1 MKRSASND
9 RPTWERITRIELPTG
24 QVKLRVVVLIL
35 LILIAVI
42 SMGYGVNALLI
53 TEPGIQEITV
63 LSGEMNCGDEF
74 TFYYDLGGG
83 DISATE
89 EQKALRTLYS
99 QTATDALRLF
109 SADAAFEGCQN
120 LWDVNHR
127 VNEAVVVSGALYEA
141 LSLLE
146 NSGTRYHY
154 LGPVY
159 EIYQALF
166 LSSDDSEAAEYDP
179 YLNEELKSFFAETAV
194 FVNDPE
200 AVELELLGE
209 NTVRLQ
215 VSEDYLR
222 FAEENGITRFVD
234 LFWMKNA
241 FIADYMAEIL
251 VEAGYTRGTLMSVD
265 GFIRSLGEV
274 PGAEFTFT
282 LSHREGNVISEM
294 AVLPFSQAVN
304 MVYLHDYPLGGGNYY
319 VREDGTIRSPFVDTA
334 DGLCKSALPEL
345 AAWSS
350 SRSCGEILLEIA
362 PLYIADTLDEKALAS
377 LDGIEACYCEG
388 QTVRYTA
395 EER

>member
-42 SMGYGVNALLI
+42 SMGYGVNALLT

-127 VNEAVVVSGALYEA
+127 VNETVVVSGALYEV

-146 NSGTRYHY
+146 NSGTRYHC

-166 LSSDDSEAAEYDP
+166 LSSDDSKRRSMIP
-179 YLNEELKSFFAETAV
+179 ISMKS
-194 FVNDPE
+194 
-200 AVELELLGE
+200 
-209 NTVRLQ
+209 
-215 VSEDYLR
+215 
-222 FAEENGITRFVD
+222 
-234 LFWMKNA
+234 
-241 FIADYMAEIL
+241 
-251 VEAGYTRGTLMSVD
+251 
-265 GFIRSLGEV
+265 
-274 PGAEFTFT
+274 
-282 LSHREGNVISEM
+282 
-294 AVLPFSQAVN
+294 
-304 MVYLHDYPLGGGNYY
+304 
-319 VREDGTIRSPFVDTA
+319 
-334 DGLCKSALPEL
+334 
-345 AAWSS
+345 
-350 SRSCGEILLEIA
+350 
-362 PLYIADTLDEKALAS
+362 
-377 LDGIEACYCEG
+377 
-388 QTVRYTA
+388 
-395 EER
+395 